1 MSVKCITCN
10 SSIRNG
16 ARFYEDNYFG
26 HANCS
31 WGCATLYMS
40 KLFGLQRKPNK
51 VYYSNIPNW
60 FEEEMLSRL
69 CFVAQQYYADNNTN
83 IFKVT
88 SNRIESIFYNMLE
101 FYSIYGLAEELDIL
115 ELMQNLYNHPMK
127 NSILKDNM
135 LRMEFSSIL
144 GYKPEYF
151 FTLIKLEE
159 IKMTNTPLFTHDCSE
174 CKFIKVGKSYFD
186 EIADIYVCGTVVIY
200 RLSNTP
206 SDNRAVDIAWE
217 LENSPNYFI
226 AKHILNDADIMS
238 QYYMN
243 GGY

>member
-10 SSIRNG
+10 SSIKNG
-16 ARFYEDNYFG
+16 ARFYEDNYFK

-31 WGCATLYMS
+31 WDCATLYMS
-40 KLFGLQRKPNK
+40 KFFGLQRKPNK

-83 IFKVT
+83 IFKIT
-88 SNRIESIFYNMLE
+88 SNHIESIFYNMLE
-101 FYSIYGLAEELDIL
+101 FYNISGLEEEVDIL

-127 NSILKDNM
+127 NATLKDNM

-151 FTLIKLEE
+151 FTIIKLGE
-159 IKMTNTPLFTHDCSE
+159 T
-174 CKFIKVGKSYFD
+174 
-186 EIADIYVCGTVVIY
+186 A
-200 RLSNTP
+200 
-206 SDNRAVDIAWE
+206 
-217 LENSPNYFI
+217 
-226 AKHILNDADIMS
+226 ND
-238 QYYMN
+238 
-243 GGY
+243 